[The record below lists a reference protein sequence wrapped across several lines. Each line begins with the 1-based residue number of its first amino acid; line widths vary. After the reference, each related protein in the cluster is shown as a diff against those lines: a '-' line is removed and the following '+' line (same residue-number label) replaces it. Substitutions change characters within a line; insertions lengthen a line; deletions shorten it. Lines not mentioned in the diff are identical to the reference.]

1 MAAVSTVA
9 QTRPDPV
16 PAIVPVDSGDA
27 AQWQSWA
34 ANSGWRIIAAAGA
47 AGAPIDARIQSIE
60 RAVQQAT
67 QSGAVDPSRVYLVG
81 RGEATAAVF
90 YAISRVPDLF
100 AAAAALGGSPEPAI
114 DSGLLYGANFAH
126 VPVLWI
132 SSAPYDRTPA
142 EQLRSAG
149 IALEWRS
156 AESANMGVVLEW
168 LGQHRRIAYPATID
182 CETNSPDFARCYWIR
197 MTRFDPAERNDVL
210 NSTRLEPARRASLDL
225 GGFGFKADD
234 PGPGVVVGYLPAK
247 YAGPLK
253 MGDRLVELD
262 GREIPD
268 ARRYVELMAQITDER
283 PAVATIQRG
292 RERIRL
298 ETRII
303 IPLGTPAAS
312 ARVEGQYLA
321 ATKVVQVISRAVTEM
336 RVAIPAEWVP
346 SVLSWNGVALEKVE
360 TAGCRLITV
369 EKALP
374 QTSSCP

>member
-1 MAAVSTVA
+1 
-9 QTRPDPV
+9 
-16 PAIVPVDSGDA
+16 
-27 AQWQSWA
+27 
-34 ANSGWRIIAAAGA
+34 
-47 AGAPIDARIQSIE
+47 
-60 RAVQQAT
+60 
-67 QSGAVDPSRVYLVG
+67 
-81 RGEATAAVF
+81 
-90 YAISRVPDLF
+90 
-100 AAAAALGGSPEPAI
+100 
-114 DSGLLYGANFAH
+114 
-126 VPVLWI
+126 
-132 SSAPYDRTPA
+132 
-142 EQLRSAG
+142 
-149 IALEWRS
+149 
-156 AESANMGVVLEW
+156 
-168 LGQHRRIAYPATID
+168 
-182 CETNSPDFARCYWIR
+182 

-234 PGPGVVVGYLPAK
+234 PGPGVVVGSLPAK

-303 IPLGTPAAS
+303 IPLGTRGAT

-321 ATKVVQVISRAVTEM
+321 ATKVVQIISRAVTEM

-346 SVLSWNGVALEKVE
+346 SVLNWNGVALEKVE
-360 TAGCRLITV
+360 TAGCRLIAV